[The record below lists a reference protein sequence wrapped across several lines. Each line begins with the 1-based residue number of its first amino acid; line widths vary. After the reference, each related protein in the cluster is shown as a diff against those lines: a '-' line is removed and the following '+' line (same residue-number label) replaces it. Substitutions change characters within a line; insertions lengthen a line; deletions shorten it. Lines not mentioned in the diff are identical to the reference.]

1 MSSHRAASSANEV
14 REVAGN
20 FMNSYEFVKA
30 DFMNLYEFVK
40 FRGNPAIF
48 VPPENLLRS
57 VPRERRARKSLFF

>member
-1 MSSHRAASSANEV
+1 MSSRRAASSANEV

-20 FMNSYEFVKA
+20 
-30 DFMNLYEFVK
+30 FMNLYEFVK